1 MHLLTSVIN
10 IFKNKFNLSALFKIF
25 YCVFGKILNYNVGQ
39 FVLIMKFFKLEDSK
53 SQKTIYNKCFG
64 VGGIHH
70 TH

>member
-53 SQKTIYNKCFG
+53 DNL
-64 VGGIHH
+64 
-70 TH
+70 